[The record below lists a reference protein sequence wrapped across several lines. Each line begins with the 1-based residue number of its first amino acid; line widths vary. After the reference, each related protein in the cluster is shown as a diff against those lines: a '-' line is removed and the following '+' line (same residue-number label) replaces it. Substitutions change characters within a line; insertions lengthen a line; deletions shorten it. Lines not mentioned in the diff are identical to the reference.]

1 MSNQLKQINLKK
13 KIEKILNELEP
24 MLSEAYGCA
33 NFKFRSYQKKSIKL
47 MMVEDKGQIL
57 HGTGTG
63 KRITT
68 AEACYVYYILN
79 GELPNTFLVNAHQT
93 MLIDQLLEDYYKVFG
108 CAGVKAGYSVLYSKS
123 FNDNYLEE
131 LRGELKFPFNYKK
144 VSSTNSPIQIL
155 EDISNSHSQNIPHFV
170 FSTYHSAHKLE
181 GIDFDI
187 INNDEAHEMVN
198 SQFEELT
205 NILNAKKKFYYT
217 ATQKVT
223 ESDYGIGMNNISK
236 FGKIL
241 DRLSPEEAIKRD
253 IIVAPR
259 MLKAITDIPLNTEDV
274 DVSSGR
280 IIYQSLV
287 ELEKYEDI
295 PRLLVTAKDTKHIEM
310 IMNSQAISDLISRGY
325 KVFDMSSSRGFYINN
340 QLFTGDKLSFIK
352 EVKKTSETPQPMVLI
367 QIKMADTG
375 INIKSLNAM
384 ITFRGLSKLT
394 LQQTYGRIA
403 RVLKGKTYGWVIIPD
418 ISLANKDMKEKIQS
432 FINYLRSIY
441 PDFDPSQDYDP
452 NDFIPSDE
460 MDEVEDLN
468 EVETRNRLFG
478 QMIEDFRVEVE
489 RNIEIQKTKT
499 RMSKPLTQN
508 ELIPSW

>member
-1 MSNQLKQINLKK
+1 MNTIQKLVLNN
-13 KIEKILNELEP
+13 KIEKILTELEP
-24 MLSEAYGCA
+24 MLSKAYGVKE
-33 NFKFRSYQKKSIKL
+33 FKFRSYQKKSIKQMIL
-47 MMVEDKGQIL
+47 EDKGQII

-63 KRITT
+63 KSIT
-68 AEACYVYYILN
+68 AAVACYVYYVLN
-79 GELPNTFLVNAHQT
+79 GKLPNTFLINAHQT

-108 CAGVKAGYSVLYSKS
+108 SAGIKAGYSVLYSKS

-131 LRGELKFPFNYKK
+131 LRNELEFPFNYKK

-155 EDISNSHSQNIPHFV
+155 EDINNSQSQNTPHFV
-170 FSTYHSAHKLE
+170 FSTYHSANKLE
-181 GIDFDI
+181 GIEFDI

-205 NILNAKKKFYYT
+205 DILSAKKKFYYT
-217 ATQKVT
+217 ATQKIT
-223 ESDYGIGMNNISK
+223 GSNEGIGMNNVAK
-236 FGKIL
+236 FGKVL
-241 DRLSPEEAIKRD
+241 DRLSPKDAIERD

-287 ELEKYEDI
+287 ELEKFEDV

-310 IMNSQAISDLISRGY
+310 IMNSQAISDLINRGY
-325 KVFDMSSSRGFYINN
+325 KIFDMSSSRGFYINN
-340 QLFTGDKLSFIK
+340 QLFTGDKLGFIK
-352 EVKKTSETPQPMVLI
+352 EVKATSKTNQPMVLI

-375 INIKSLNAM
+375 INIKPLNAM

-394 LQQTYGRIA
+394 LQQTYGRVA
-403 RVLKGKTYGWVIIPD
+403 RVLEGKKYGWVIIPD

-452 NDFIPSDE
+452 NDFIPSNE

-489 RNIEIQKTKT
+489 KNIEIQKTKT
-499 RMSKPLTQN
+499 RMSKPLAQN

>member
-1 MSNQLKQINLKK
+1 MTQLEQISLKKQI
-13 KIEKILNELEP
+13 EDILTSLEP
-24 MLSEAYGCA
+24 MLEKVYGKG
-33 NFKFRSYQKKSIKL
+33 FKFRSYQKKSIKKMIL
-47 MMVEDKGQIL
+47 NDKGQII

-63 KRITT
+63 KSITAAVT
-68 AEACYVYYILN
+68 CYVYYILN
-79 GELPNTFLVNAHQT
+79 GKLPNTFLINAHQT

-108 CAGVKAGYSVLYSKS
+108 SAGIKAGYSVLYGKS

-131 LRGELKFPFNYKK
+131 LRNELKFPFKYKK

-155 EDISNSHSQNIPHFV
+155 EDINNSQSQNIPHFV
-170 FSTYHSAHKLE
+170 FSTYHSANKLE
-181 GIDFDI
+181 GIEFDI

-205 NILNAKKKFYYT
+205 DILSAKKKFYYT
-217 ATQKVT
+217 ATQKIT
-223 ESDYGIGMNNISK
+223 ESIEGIGMNNIVK
-236 FGKIL
+236 FGKVL
-241 DRLSPEEAIKRD
+241 DRLSPKDAIERD

-274 DVSSGR
+274 DISSGR
-280 IIYQSLV
+280 IIYQSLL
-287 ELEKYEDI
+287 ELEKFEDI
-295 PRLLVTAKDTKHIEM
+295 PRLLVTAKNTKHIEM
-310 IMNSQAISDLISRGY
+310 IMNSQAISDLINRGY

-340 QLFTGDKLSFIK
+340 QLFTGDKLGFIK
-352 EVKKTSETPQPMVLI
+352 EVKSTSETNQPMVLI

-375 INIKSLNAM
+375 INIKPLNAM

-403 RVLKGKTYGWVIIPD
+403 RVLEGKKYGWVIIPD

-452 NDFIPSDE
+452 NDFIPSNE
-460 MDEVEDLN
+460 MEEVEDLN
-468 EVETRNRLFG
+468 ELETRNRLFG
-478 QMIEDFRVEVE
+478 QMIEDLNFEVE
-489 RNIEIQKTKT
+489 NEQNMLSRQKRLNSPIKENIL
-499 RMSKPLTQN
+499 PV
-508 ELIPSW
+508 W